1 MDHAGRAVTVTSPGV
16 RRKFTLCSMDG
27 LEWPRPLTGRPDAAA
42 AVLLPSSSPLG
53 NSTMPGMPSRKSA
66 DAPAPTGFLGP
77 DRNWHLG
84 AGLMT
89 AATAV
94 AFTIWA
100 FTHTGTDINVLLL
113 ILAIAFG
120 LFMAFNIGGND
131 VANSFGTSVGAG
143 TLTMKQALVVAAV
156 FEVSG
161 AVLAGGSVTE
171 TVRSGIVDIEAMDVD
186 PFSFAYIMMAA
197 LLGAAVW
204 LLLATRMG
212 WPVSTT
218 HAIIGGIVGAAVTTG
233 VVTGSGGF
241 EMVQWGEIG
250 QIAISWVLSPLL
262 GGVAAYLLFGLIKRH
277 ILTPAA
283 RAIVLGSRGF
293 DDAEDDEDDGDEDGT
308 GRHVPGYER
317 VTELQQSAFAESAA
331 LDLTP
336 GSPGAE
342 LAEQASHLS
351 KKERKAARKVERR
364 AAYHALEK
372 RVPPLA
378 AVGAVLLAA
387 MLVFKGLDNTGLT
400 ISTGGGVLMLIMLA
414 IGVWIATTVFARA
427 LKKQSISRATFIMFS
442 WMQVFTACA
451 FAFSHGANDIANAVG
466 PFAAVLE
473 VLRTGAIS
481 SEAAVPTAVL
491 AAFGVALI
499 SGLWFVGRKV
509 IHTVGTGLTAMHPS
523 SGFAAELAA
532 ATIVLLASVL
542 GLPVSSTHILIG
554 AVLGVGIVNHAAN
567 WKLMRPIFLAW
578 IITLPAAASIGA
590 VVVLVLRAM
599 F

>member
-1 MDHAGRAVTVTSPGV
+1 MARTSAQ
-16 RRKFTLCSMDG
+16 D
-27 LEWPRPLTGRPDAAA
+27 
-42 AVLLPSSSPLG
+42 
-53 NSTMPGMPSRKSA
+53 ST
-66 DAPAPTGFLGP
+66 DAPVTQGFLGP
-77 DRNWHLG
+77 DRNWHVG

-89 AATAV
+89 LATVV

-100 FTHTGTDINVLLL
+100 FTHTGTDVNTFLL

-171 TVRSGIVDIEAMDVD
+171 TVRSGIVDLEGMAID
-186 PFSFAYIMMAA
+186 PLAFALIMMSA

-233 VVTGSGGF
+233 LVTGTGGF
-241 EMVQWGEIG
+241 AMVQWGEIG
-250 QIAISWVLSPLL
+250 KIAVSWILSPLL
-262 GGVAAYLLFGLIKRH
+262 GGIASFLLFGAIKRR
-277 ILTPAA
+277 ILSPAA
-283 RAIVLGSRGF
+283 RAIALGSRGY
-293 DDAEDDEDDGDEDGT
+293 DDAEDDEDDDDEEDDADESWQ
-308 GRHVPGYER
+308 RHVPASER
-317 VTELQQSAFAESAA
+317 MTELQQSAFAESAA

-336 GSPGAE
+336 GGPGAE
-342 LAEQASHLS
+342 LIEASADLT
-351 KKERKAARKVERR
+351 KKERKAARKVERK

-378 AVGAVLLAA
+378 AGAAMLLAA
-387 MLVFKGLDNTGLT
+387 MLVFKGLDNVGLN
-400 ISTGGGVLMLIMLA
+400 ISVGGGVLMLVMLA
-414 IGVWIATTVFARA
+414 LGVWMATTIFARA

-451 FAFSHGANDIANAVG
+451 FAFSHGANDIANAIG
-466 PFAAVLE
+466 PFVAVLD
-473 VLRTGAIS
+473 VLKTGQIGA
-481 SEAAVPTAVL
+481 EAAVPTAAL
-491 AAFGVALI
+491 IAFGVALV

-567 WKLMRPIFLAW
+567 WRLMRPIFLAW
-578 IITLPAAASIGA
+578 IITLPAAAGIGA
-590 VVVLVLRAM
+590 AVVLVLRAM

>member
-1 MDHAGRAVTVTSPGV
+1 
-16 RRKFTLCSMDG
+16 
-27 LEWPRPLTGRPDAAA
+27 
-42 AVLLPSSSPLG
+42 
-53 NSTMPGMPSRKSA
+53 MPGIPSQTSA
-66 DAPAPTGFLGP
+66 ETPVATGLLGP
-77 DRNWHLG
+77 DRTWHLG

-89 AATAV
+89 VATVV
-94 AFTIWA
+94 AFTIWSFLHAGRDVNA
-100 FTHTGTDINVLLL
+100 FLL

-161 AVLAGGSVTE
+161 AVIAGGSVTE
-171 TVRSGIVDIEAMDVD
+171 TVRSGIVDLDGLTVD
-186 PFSFAYIMMAA
+186 PLGFALIMMSA

-233 VVTGSGGF
+233 LVTGTGGLA
-241 EMVQWGEIG
+241 MVQWGEIG
-250 QIAISWVLSPLL
+250 KIAVSWVLSPLL
-262 GGVAAYLLFGLIKRH
+262 GGIASFLLFGAIKRQ
-277 ILTPAA
+277 ILAPAA
-283 RAIVLGSRGF
+283 RAIALGSRGY
-293 DDAEDDEDDGDEDGT
+293 DDAEDDEDDDENDESEDGEQHHMPVT
-308 GRHVPGYER
+308 ER
-317 VTELQQSAFAESAA
+317 MTELQQSAFAESAA

-336 GSPGAE
+336 GGPGAE
-342 LAEQASHLS
+342 LVESAASLS

-378 AVGAVLLAA
+378 AAAAMLLSA
-387 MLVFKGLDNTGLT
+387 MLVFKGLNNLGLQ
-400 ISTGGGVLMLIMLA
+400 IPLAGGLLA
-414 IGVWIATTVFARA
+414 LAMIALGVWMATTIFARA
-427 LKKQSISRATFIMFS
+427 LKKQTISRATFIMFS

-451 FAFSHGANDIANAVG
+451 FAFSHGANDIANAIG
-466 PFAAVLE
+466 PFVAVLD

-481 SEAAVPTAVL
+481 SEAAVPTAALV
-491 AAFGVALI
+491 AFGIALV

-509 IHTVGTGLTAMHPS
+509 IHTVGSGLTAMHPS

-554 AVLGVGIVNHAAN
+554 AVLGVGVVNHAAN
-567 WKLMRPIFLAW
+567 WRLMRPIALAW
-578 IITLPAAASIGA
+578 IITLPAAAGIGA
-590 VVVLVLRAM
+590 VVVLVLRAI

>member
-1 MDHAGRAVTVTSPGV
+1 MRRIHEPTSTDDPVG
-16 RRKFTLCSMDG
+16 
-27 LEWPRPLTGRPDAAA
+27 
-42 AVLLPSSSPLG
+42 
-53 NSTMPGMPSRKSA
+53 SA
-66 DAPAPTGFLGP
+66 RHTPAPVGMLNP

-89 AATAV
+89 LATAG

-100 FTHTGTDINVLLL
+100 FAYAGTHVNALLL
-113 ILAIAFG
+113 VLALAFG

-171 TVRSGIVDIEAMDVD
+171 TVRSGIVDLDQMQVD
-186 PFSFAYIMMAA
+186 APAFTYIMMSA

-233 VVTGSGGF
+233 LVTGTGGLA
-241 EMVQWGEIG
+241 MVQWGEIG
-250 QIAISWVLSPLL
+250 QIAISWVLSPVL
-262 GGVAAYLLFGLIKRH
+262 GGIAAFLLFGAIKRR
-277 ILTPAA
+277 ILAPAA
-283 RAIVLGSRGF
+283 RAIALGSRGF
-293 DDAEDDEDDGDEDGT
+293 DDGDDEDDADDPEQA
-308 GRHVPGYER
+308 RHVPGYER
-317 VTELQQSAFAESAA
+317 LTELQQTAFAESAE
-331 LDLTP
+331 LDRSP

-342 LAEQASHLS
+342 LVERAEQLT
-351 KKERKAARKVERR
+351 KKQRKAARNVERK

-378 AVGAVLLAA
+378 AGAAVVIASMLMFKGLKNVGLDITPWGGAVLL
-387 MLVFKGLDNTGLT
+387 T
-400 ISTGGGVLMLIMLA
+400 MLA
-414 IGVWIATTVFARA
+414 VAVWIGTRVFARA
-427 LKKQSISRATFIMFS
+427 LRTQTISQATFIMFS
-442 WMQVFTACA
+442 WLQVFTACA

-466 PFAAVLE
+466 PFAAVLD
-473 VLRTGAIS
+473 VLRTGTVS
-481 SEAAVPTAVL
+481 QEAAVPMAVL
-491 AAFGVALI
+491 VAFGIALV

-509 IHTVGTGLTAMHPS
+509 IQTVGSGLTTMHPS

-532 ATIVLLASVL
+532 AATVLLASVL

-554 AVLGVGIVNHAAN
+554 AVLGVGIVNRAAN

-578 IITLPAAASIGA
+578 IITLPAAAGIGA
-590 VVVLVLRAM
+590 VAVLVMRVI

>member
-1 MDHAGRAVTVTSPGV
+1 M
-16 RRKFTLCSMDG
+16 
-27 LEWPRPLTGRPDAAA
+27 PRI
-42 AVLLPSSSPLG
+42 PSSDRTHRSAGPAQP
-53 NSTMPGMPSRKSA
+53 TPAQYGM
-66 DAPAPTGFLGP
+66 LGP

-84 AGLMT
+84 AGLMM

-100 FTHTGTDINVLLL
+100 FTYAGTGVNGLIL

-171 TVRSGIVDIEAMDVD
+171 TVRSGIVDLDHMQIDA
-186 PFSFAYIMMAA
+186 PSFAYIMMSA

-233 VVTGSGGF
+233 LVTGTGGLA
-241 EMVQWGEIG
+241 MVQWGEIG
-250 QIAISWVLSPLL
+250 QIAVSWVLSPLL
-262 GGVAAYLLFGLIKRH
+262 GGIAAFLLFGAIKRR
-277 ILTPAA
+277 ILAPAA
-283 RAIVLGSRGF
+283 RAIALGSRGY
-293 DDAEDDEDDGDEDGT
+293 DEDDDEDDSDDASAEAD
-308 GRHVPGYER
+308 GRHIPGYER
-317 VTELQQSAFAESAA
+317 VTELQQSAFAESAE
-331 LDLTP
+331 LDRRP

-342 LAEQASHLS
+342 LVEQAEQLS
-351 KKERKAARKVERR
+351 KKERKAARNVERK

-378 AVGAVLLAA
+378 AGAAVVIAS
-387 MLVFKGLDNTGLT
+387 MLMFKGLSNVGLDVT
-400 ISTGGGVLMLIMLA
+400 VWGGVVLLIMLA
-414 IGVWIATTVFARA
+414 VGVWMATTVFARA
-427 LKKQSISRATFIMFS
+427 LRKQTISRATFIMFS
-442 WMQVFTACA
+442 WLQVFTACA

-466 PFAAVLE
+466 PFAAVLD
-473 VLRTGAIS
+473 VLRTGTVGQ
-481 SEAAVPTAVL
+481 EAAVPMAVL
-491 AAFGVALI
+491 VAFGIALI
-499 SGLWFVGRKV
+499 AGLWFVGRKV

-532 ATIVLLASVL
+532 AAIVLLASVM

-554 AVLGVGIVNHAAN
+554 AVLGVGIVNRAAN

-578 IITLPAAASIGA
+578 IITLPAAAGIGA
-590 VVVLVLRAM
+590 VTVLVLRAL
-599 F
+599 FLA

>member
-1 MDHAGRAVTVTSPGV
+1 
-16 RRKFTLCSMDG
+16 
-27 LEWPRPLTGRPDAAA
+27 
-42 AVLLPSSSPLG
+42 
-53 NSTMPGMPSRKSA
+53 MPGTPPQTTSDVPISS
-66 DAPAPTGFLGP
+66 GFLGP

-100 FTHTGTDINVLLL
+100 FSRTGTSTNVFLLL
-113 ILAIAFG
+113 LAIAFG

-161 AVLAGGSVTE
+161 AILAGGSVTE
-171 TVRSGIVDIEAMDVD
+171 TVRKGIVDIDGMHMD
-186 PFSFAYIMMAA
+186 PMSFAYIMMAA

-204 LLLATRMG
+204 LLVATRVG

-233 VVTGSGGF
+233 LVTGTGGF

-250 QIAISWVLSPLL
+250 KIAVSWILSPLL
-262 GGVAAYLLFGLIKRH
+262 GGIAAFLLFGAIKRH
-277 ILTPAA
+277 ILAPAA
-283 RAIVLGSRGF
+283 RAIALGSRGF
-293 DDAEDDEDDGDEDGT
+293 DDAEDDDDDDEEGEAEADGHS
-308 GRHVPGYER
+308 RHVPGYER
-317 VTELQQSAFAESAA
+317 VSELQQSAFAESAA

-336 GSPGAE
+336 GGPGAE
-342 LAEQASHLS
+342 LAEQASHLT
-351 KKERKAARKVERR
+351 KKERKAARKIERR

-378 AVGAVLLAA
+378 AGASVLLAA
-387 MLVFKGLDNTGLT
+387 MLVFKGLKNVGLD
-400 ISTGGGVLMLIMLA
+400 ISLGAGVLLLVMLA
-414 IGVWIATTVFARA
+414 MGVWMATTVFARA
-427 LKKQSISRATFIMFS
+427 LKKQSISRATFIIFS

-466 PFAAVLE
+466 PFAAVLD
-473 VLRTGAIS
+473 VLSTGVIS
-481 SEAAVPTAVL
+481 AEAAVPTAVL
-491 AAFGVALI
+491 VAFGIALV
-499 SGLWFVGRKV
+499 SGLWFVGRRV
-509 IHTVGTGLTAMHPS
+509 IHTVGTGLTTMHPS

-554 AVLGVGIVNHAAN
+554 AVLGVGIVNRAAN

-578 IITLPAAASIGA
+578 IITLPAAAGIGA
-590 VVVLVLRAM
+590 VVVLVLRAV

>member
-1 MDHAGRAVTVTSPGV
+1 MARTSAQ
-16 RRKFTLCSMDG
+16 D
-27 LEWPRPLTGRPDAAA
+27 
-42 AVLLPSSSPLG
+42 
-53 NSTMPGMPSRKSA
+53 ST
-66 DAPAPTGFLGP
+66 DAPVTQGFLGP
-77 DRNWHLG
+77 DRSWHVG
-84 AGLMT
+84 AGLLT
-89 AATAV
+89 LATVV

-100 FTHTGTDINVLLL
+100 FTHTGTDVNAFLL

-171 TVRSGIVDIEAMDVD
+171 TVRSGIVDLEGMSLD
-186 PFSFAYIMMAA
+186 PLAFALIMMSA

-233 VVTGSGGF
+233 LVTGTGGF
-241 EMVQWGEIG
+241 AMVQWGEIG
-250 QIAISWVLSPLL
+250 KIAVSWILSPLL
-262 GGVAAYLLFGLIKRH
+262 GGIASFLLFGAIKRR
-277 ILTPAA
+277 ILAPAA
-283 RAIVLGSRGF
+283 RAIALGSRGY
-293 DDAEDDEDDGDEDGT
+293 DDAEDDEDDDEEDDADGSWQ
-308 GRHVPGYER
+308 RHVPASER
-317 VTELQQSAFAESAA
+317 MTELQQSAFAESAA

-336 GSPGAE
+336 GGPGAE
-342 LAEQASHLS
+342 LIEASADLT
-351 KKERKAARKVERR
+351 KKERKAARKVERK

-378 AVGAVLLAA
+378 AGAAMLLAA
-387 MLVFKGLDNTGLT
+387 MLVFKGLDNVGLN
-400 ISTGGGVLMLIMLA
+400 ISVGAGVLMLVMLA
-414 IGVWIATTVFARA
+414 LGVWMATTIFARA

-451 FAFSHGANDIANAVG
+451 FAFSHGANDIANAIG
-466 PFAAVLE
+466 PFVAVLD
-473 VLRTGAIS
+473 VLKTGQIGA
-481 SEAAVPTAVL
+481 EAAVPTAAL
-491 AAFGVALI
+491 IAFGIALV

-567 WKLMRPIFLAW
+567 WRLMRPIFLAW
-578 IITLPAAASIGA
+578 IITLPAAAGIGA
-590 VVVLVLRAM
+590 AVVLVLRAI

>member
-1 MDHAGRAVTVTSPGV
+1 MPRTTVQHPADPPVT
-16 RRKFTLCSMDG
+16 
-27 LEWPRPLTGRPDAAA
+27 A
-42 AVLLPSSSPLG
+42 
-53 NSTMPGMPSRKSA
+53 
-66 DAPAPTGFLGP
+66 GFLGP

-84 AGLMT
+84 AG
-89 AATAV
+89 AV
-94 AFTIWA
+94 TVVTVVSFALWSFL
-100 FTHTGTDINVLLL
+100 HTGPGVNPILLV
-113 ILAIAFG
+113 LAILFG

-143 TLTMKQALVVAAV
+143 TLTMKQALMVAAV

-171 TVRSGIVDIEAMDVD
+171 TVRSGIVDIDSMHMD
-186 PFSFAYIMMAA
+186 PQSFAYIMMSA

-204 LLLATRMG
+204 LLLATKMG

-233 VVTGSGGF
+233 LVTGTGGL

-262 GGVAAYLLFGLIKRH
+262 GGISAFLLFGAIKRH
-277 ILTPAA
+277 ILAPAA
-283 RAIVLGSRGF
+283 RAIALGSHGF
-293 DDAEDDEDDGDEDGT
+293 DDAEDEDEDDDDDDDDEDGELT
-308 GRHVPGYER
+308 AEDRSHMAASER
-317 VTELQQSAFAESAA
+317 VSELQQAAFAESAT
-331 LDLTP
+331 LDLSP
-336 GSPGAE
+336 GSPGAQ
-342 LAEQASHLS
+342 LAEFAAGLS
-351 KKERKAARKVERR
+351 KKKRKAARKLERR

-378 AVGAVLLAA
+378 AGAAMVIAA
-387 MLVFKGLDNTGLT
+387 MLVFKGLKNVGLDLS
-400 ISTGGGVLMLIMLA
+400 IGGGILLLA
-414 IGVWIATTVFARA
+414 MVGMAVWMAVTVFARS

-442 WMQVFTACA
+442 WMQVFTASA

-466 PFAAVLE
+466 PFAAVLD
-473 VLRTGAIS
+473 VLSTGEIS
-481 SEAAVPTAVL
+481 AEAAVPTAVL
-491 AAFGVALI
+491 IAFGIALI

-509 IHTVGTGLTAMHPS
+509 IATVGTGLTSMHPS

-532 ATIVLLASVL
+532 AAVVMLASVL

-554 AVLGVGIVNHAAN
+554 AVLGVGIVNRAAN
-567 WKLMRPIFLAW
+567 WKLMRPIALAW
-578 IITLPAAASIGA
+578 IITLPAAAGIGA
-590 VVVLVLRAM
+590 VVVLILRAL

>member
-1 MDHAGRAVTVTSPGV
+1 MPRTHEPGSSDRPAVSGRA
-16 RRKFTLCSMDG
+16 
-27 LEWPRPLTGRPDAAA
+27 
-42 AVLLPSSSPLG
+42 
-53 NSTMPGMPSRKSA
+53 
-66 DAPAPTGFLGP
+66 APAQYGALGP

-84 AGLMT
+84 AGLILV
-89 AATAV
+89 ATAV

-100 FTHTGTDINVLLL
+100 FTHTGTGVNSFIL

-171 TVRSGIVDIEAMDVD
+171 TVRSGIVDLGGLQSDA
-186 PFSFAYIMMAA
+186 PAFAYIMMSA

-233 VVTGSGGF
+233 LVTGTGGLA
-241 EMVQWGEIG
+241 MVQWGEIG
-250 QIAISWVLSPLL
+250 QIAVSWVLSPLL
-262 GGVAAYLLFGLIKRH
+262 GGIAAYLLFGAIKRR
-277 ILTPAA
+277 ILAPAA
-283 RAIVLGSRGF
+283 RAIALGSRGF
-293 DDAEDDEDDGDEDGT
+293 DEDDDEDDDNDASEDES
-308 GRHVPGYER
+308 RHVPGYER
-317 VTELQQSAFAESAA
+317 VTELQQSAFAESAE
-331 LDLTP
+331 LDRRP

-342 LAEQASHLS
+342 LVEQAGQLS
-351 KKERKAARKVERR
+351 KKERKAARNVERK

-378 AVGAVLLAA
+378 AGAAVVIAA
-387 MLVFKGLDNTGLT
+387 MLMFKGLGNVGLEFT
-400 ISTGGGVLMLIMLA
+400 LWRAGVMLIMLA
-414 IGVWIATTVFARA
+414 VGVWMATTVFARA
-427 LKKQSISRATFIMFS
+427 LRKQTISRATFIMFS
-442 WMQVFTACA
+442 WLQVFTACA

-466 PFAAVLE
+466 PFAAVLD
-473 VLRTGAIS
+473 VLRTGTVS
-481 SEAAVPTAVL
+481 QEAAVPMAVL
-491 AAFGVALI
+491 IAFGVALI
-499 SGLWFVGRKV
+499 AGLWFVGRKV
-509 IHTVGTGLTAMHPS
+509 IHTVGTGLTSMHPS

-532 ATIVLLASVL
+532 AATVLLASVL

-554 AVLGVGIVNHAAN
+554 AVLGVGIVNRAAN

-578 IITLPAAASIGA
+578 IITLPAAAGIGA
-590 VVVLVLRAM
+590 VTVLLLRAL
-599 F
+599 FLA

>member
-1 MDHAGRAVTVTSPGV
+1 MMARTSDQ
-16 RRKFTLCSMDG
+16 RT
-27 LEWPRPLTGRPDAAA
+27 TDAAA
-42 AVLLPSSSPLG
+42 AP
-53 NSTMPGMPSRKSA
+53 
-66 DAPAPTGFLGP
+66 GFLGP

-89 AATAV
+89 LATVV
-94 AFTIWA
+94 AFTIWS
-100 FTHTGTDINVLLL
+100 FTHTGTDVNAFLL

-143 TLTMKQALVVAAV
+143 TLTMKQALMVAAV

-171 TVRSGIVDIEAMDVD
+171 TVRSGIVDLGGMSID
-186 PFSFAYIMMAA
+186 PLAFALIMMSA

-204 LLLATRMG
+204 LLLATKMG

-233 VVTGSGGF
+233 IATGTGGF
-241 EMVQWGEIG
+241 AMIQWGEIG
-250 QIAISWVLSPLL
+250 KIAVSWVLSPLL
-262 GGVAAYLLFGLIKRH
+262 GGIASFLLFGAIKRR
-277 ILTPAA
+277 ILAPAA
-283 RAIVLGSRGF
+283 RAIALGSRGY
-293 DDAEDDEDDGDEDGT
+293 DDAEDDDEDDEDDDAEQ
-308 GRHVPGYER
+308 RHVPASER

-331 LDLTP
+331 LDITP
-336 GSPGAE
+336 GGPGAE
-342 LAEQASHLS
+342 LVENAASLT
-351 KKERKAARKVERR
+351 KKERKAARKVERK

-378 AVGAVLLAA
+378 AGAAVLLAA
-387 MLVFKGLDNTGLT
+387 MLVFKGLDNVGLN
-400 ISTGGGVLMLIMLA
+400 ISAGGGVLMLVMLA
-414 IGVWIATTVFARA
+414 LAVWMATTVFARA

-451 FAFSHGANDIANAVG
+451 FAFSHGANDIANAIG
-466 PFAAVLE
+466 PFVAVLD
-473 VLRTGAIS
+473 VLKTGSIGA
-481 SEAAVPTAVL
+481 EAAVPTAAL
-491 AAFGVALI
+491 IAFGIALV

-578 IITLPAAASIGA
+578 IITLPAAAGIGA
-590 VVVLVLRAM
+590 VVVLVLRAI

>member
-1 MDHAGRAVTVTSPGV
+1 MARTSAQ
-16 RRKFTLCSMDG
+16 D
-27 LEWPRPLTGRPDAAA
+27 
-42 AVLLPSSSPLG
+42 
-53 NSTMPGMPSRKSA
+53 ST
-66 DAPAPTGFLGP
+66 DAPVTKGFLGP
-77 DRNWHLG
+77 DRNWHVG

-89 AATAV
+89 LATVV

-100 FTHTGTDINVLLL
+100 FTHTGTDVNAFLL

-171 TVRSGIVDIEAMDVD
+171 TVRSGIVDLGGMAID
-186 PFSFAYIMMAA
+186 PLAFALIMMSA

-233 VVTGSGGF
+233 LVTGTGGF
-241 EMVQWGEIG
+241 AMVQWGEIG
-250 QIAISWVLSPLL
+250 KIAVSWILSPLL
-262 GGVAAYLLFGLIKRH
+262 GGIASFLLFGAIKRR
-277 ILTPAA
+277 ILAPAA
-283 RAIVLGSRGF
+283 RAIALGSRGY
-293 DDAEDDEDDGDEDGT
+293 DDAEDDDDDDDDDEEDDADESWQ
-308 GRHVPGYER
+308 RHVPASER
-317 VTELQQSAFAESAA
+317 MTELQQSAFAESAA

-336 GSPGAE
+336 GGPGAE
-342 LAEQASHLS
+342 LIEASANLT
-351 KKERKAARKVERR
+351 KKERKTARKVERK

-378 AVGAVLLAA
+378 AGAAMLLAA
-387 MLVFKGLDNTGLT
+387 MLVFKGLDNMGLN
-400 ISTGGGVLMLIMLA
+400 ISVGGGVLMLVMLA
-414 IGVWIATTVFARA
+414 LGVWMATTIFARA

-451 FAFSHGANDIANAVG
+451 FAFSHGANDIANAIG
-466 PFAAVLE
+466 PFVAVLD
-473 VLRTGAIS
+473 VLKTGQIGA
-481 SEAAVPTAVL
+481 EAAVPTAAL
-491 AAFGVALI
+491 IAFGIALV

-567 WKLMRPIFLAW
+567 WRLMRPIFLAW
-578 IITLPAAASIGA
+578 IITLPAAAGIGA
-590 VVVLVLRAM
+590 AVVLVLRAM

>member
-1 MDHAGRAVTVTSPGV
+1 MARTSAQ
-16 RRKFTLCSMDG
+16 D
-27 LEWPRPLTGRPDAAA
+27 
-42 AVLLPSSSPLG
+42 
-53 NSTMPGMPSRKSA
+53 ST
-66 DAPAPTGFLGP
+66 DAPVTKGFLGP
-77 DRNWHLG
+77 DRNWHVG

-89 AATAV
+89 LATVV

-100 FTHTGTDINVLLL
+100 FTHTGTDVNAFLL

-171 TVRSGIVDIEAMDVD
+171 TVRSGIVDLGGMAID
-186 PFSFAYIMMAA
+186 PLAFALIMMSA

-233 VVTGSGGF
+233 LVTGTGGF
-241 EMVQWGEIG
+241 AMVQWGEIG
-250 QIAISWVLSPLL
+250 KIAVSWILSPLL
-262 GGVAAYLLFGLIKRH
+262 GGIASFLLFGAIKRR
-277 ILTPAA
+277 ILAPAA
-283 RAIVLGSRGF
+283 RAIALGSRGY
-293 DDAEDDEDDGDEDGT
+293 DDAEDDDDDDEDDDADESWQ
-308 GRHVPGYER
+308 RHVPASER
-317 VTELQQSAFAESAA
+317 MTELQQSAFAESAA

-336 GSPGAE
+336 GGPGAE
-342 LAEQASHLS
+342 LIEASADLT
-351 KKERKAARKVERR
+351 KKERKAARKVERK

-378 AVGAVLLAA
+378 AGAAMLLAA
-387 MLVFKGLDNTGLT
+387 MLVFKGLDNVGLN
-400 ISTGGGVLMLIMLA
+400 ISVGGGVLMLVMLA
-414 IGVWIATTVFARA
+414 LGVWMATTIFARA

-451 FAFSHGANDIANAVG
+451 FAFSHGANDIANAIG
-466 PFAAVLE
+466 PFVAVLD
-473 VLRTGAIS
+473 VLKTGQIGA
-481 SEAAVPTAVL
+481 EAAVPTAAL
-491 AAFGVALI
+491 IAFGVALV

-567 WKLMRPIFLAW
+567 WRLMRPIFLAW
-578 IITLPAAASIGA
+578 IITLPAAAGIGA
-590 VVVLVLRAM
+590 AGVLVLRAI